1 MKNKINITLG
11 TGCLTSIFLS
21 WWTDRTLDFWC
32 SYFTG
37 KEIDIPFILSFLI
50 NLFTG
55 VFSIIANVISE
66 IAKIC
71 IS

>member
-11 TGCLTSIFLS
+11 TGCFTSIFLI